1 MTCKNV
7 FYFTPS
13 LLSQNFLFRV
23 FEEAHRGLYLPK
35 HIDVHGHSF
44 VLSDTKRFE
53 TVPFV

>member
-1 MTCKNV
+1 MS
-7 FYFTPS
+7 FIFTPS

-23 FEEAHRGLYLPK
+23 FAEAHRGLYLPE

-44 VLSDTKRFE
+44 LLWDTKRFE